1 MADKNPTQKKRKHKS
16 RAPPGPDQA
25 QINWKEDEFQNL
37 VRGHNFR
44 SEWGARYPPSGST
57 ALDAPPGFITL
68 YAAFFREGNF
78 RLPITKFVADVLRGY
93 GLHISQINAI
103 GLPRITHFEFVCRSY
118 RVEPTFPMFN
128 TFYSVSY
135 SSGFYSFQARMGVAQ
150 VCSVPIK
157 GIHDWKQKFFYIR
170 RGVIPTDM
178 SYRHVEQGVPRV
190 DVLPDYGDQDWF
202 KKITAKP
209 TAISQLD
216 EMALVGAG
224 MSLLWVPKHPLGQPA
239 YSHKGRFGYSLLN
252 ALDPKSAG
260 AMVEAIQ
267 ADGNPTWL
275 EQIHDRFLH
284 PTDASL
290 SRYANEVLGEDD
302 EDDLVDSGREEVV
315 ILSSGSSD
323 RDVEDLIS
331 HSARAGT
338 TPGGVAEPVH
348 GFAEDDDDAE
358 ASVDPSAQLETRKRA
373 RTEKS
378 VRKEG
383 KKEGGAAGSSR
394 PGEVRQGSDP
404 DDKATLTEH
413 MKKKA
418 LDDHKRHLD
427 EQAAALLAAKKAKLQ
442 KDAPPAP
449 SESEVDLGVFSG
461 GRGNLLEKIFE
472 ASAPRPGN
480 LVSVYVFVIFYFVFF
495 ANCNFV
501 AESKTSKK
509 PRPVD
514 ISQITPPTSPPS
526 RTVGLTPPRDDA
538 DVTVKGGEGF
548 EGIFEGGD
556 AAGGDVGGD
565 AGGVDKGKGIE
576 VEMESSETTPQQ
588 TIYTKRPPV
597 EGGATSGF
605 VRSPHFEQNPGD
617 SWGNPACDDLPH
629 VPRWGLTQGSR
640 MNDLQNCQEFFS
652 LSLPPAERMFQKNRS
667 RFALIDDHVTAGVNF
682 FATSQEILREWRS
695 MGEETMAF
703 EEAKKAFAEEKEKFN
718 TEQKGLQWRVT
729 EAERKFEEQK
739 QLNEQKQKDWESA
752 CARTNAEM
760 QSQRDAI
767 VRLSGEKTAL
777 AEEAHQARL
786 AAEKKE
792 KEYIA
797 RIDKLELLVQAK
809 TSECEAAQRLL
820 DEKAAECRASELLAE
835 EASADSRWLLSRGV
849 PLLADRILNSPELAQ
864 YMFELGGAGYNS
876 GRKNG
881 YAEGR
886 CAAAN
891 NEKDYKFELYKA
903 DCDNA
908 YAKKRREF
916 AMLDFAVV
924 KAAGK
929 LALKA
934 DGVALLKKA
943 LGEDDASGAGG
954 AGSSRT

>member
-190 DVLPDYGDQDWF
+190 DVLPNYGDQDWF

-239 YSHKGRFGYSLLN
+239 YSHKGKFGYSLLN

-290 SRYANEVLGEDD
+290 SGYANEVLGEDD
-302 EDDLVDSGREEVV
+302 EDDLVDSGREEIV

-394 PGEVRQGSDP
+394 KQPSTLPYLDYVVVSDTLSGLGPGEVRQGSDP

-472 ASAPRPGN
+472 ASASQPGN
-480 LVSVYVFVIFYFVFF
+480 L
-495 ANCNFV
+495 N
-501 AESKTSKK
+501 
-509 PRPVD
+509 
-514 ISQITPPTSPPS
+514 
-526 RTVGLTPPRDDA
+526 
-538 DVTVKGGEGF
+538 
-548 EGIFEGGD
+548 
-556 AAGGDVGGD
+556 
-565 AGGVDKGKGIE
+565 
-576 VEMESSETTPQQ
+576 
-588 TIYTKRPPV
+588 
-597 EGGATSGF
+597 
-605 VRSPHFEQNPGD
+605 
-617 SWGNPACDDLPH
+617 
-629 VPRWGLTQGSR
+629 
-640 MNDLQNCQEFFS
+640 
-652 LSLPPAERMFQKNRS
+652 LSLARS
-667 RFALIDDHVTAGVNF
+667 RG
-682 FATSQEILREWRS
+682 
-695 MGEETMAF
+695 
-703 EEAKKAFAEEKEKFN
+703 
-718 TEQKGLQWRVT
+718 QWI
-729 EAERKFEEQK
+729 F
-739 QLNEQKQKDWESA
+739 L
-752 CARTNAEM
+752 
-760 QSQRDAI
+760 
-767 VRLSGEKTAL
+767 
-777 AEEAHQARL
+777 
-786 AAEKKE
+786 
-792 KEYIA
+792 
-797 RIDKLELLVQAK
+797 
-809 TSECEAAQRLL
+809 RLL
-820 DEKAAECRASELLAE
+820 HLPLLLRGLLA
-835 EASADSRWLLSRGV
+835 
-849 PLLADRILNSPELAQ
+849 
-864 YMFELGGAGYNS
+864 
-876 GRKNG
+876 
-881 YAEGR
+881 
-886 CAAAN
+886 
-891 NEKDYKFELYKA
+891 
-903 DCDNA
+903 
-908 YAKKRREF
+908 
-916 AMLDFAVV
+916 
-924 KAAGK
+924 
-929 LALKA
+929 
-934 DGVALLKKA
+934 
-943 LGEDDASGAGG
+943 
-954 AGSSRT
+954 

>member
-1 MADKNPTQKKRKHKS
+1 MAEKNPTQKKRKHRG

-25 QINWKEDEFQNL
+25 VINWKEEEFQML

-44 SEWGARYPPSGST
+44 PEWGDRYPPSGST

-78 RLPITKFVADVLRGY
+78 RLPITKFTAAVLRGY

-118 RVEPTFPMFN
+118 RVEPTFEMFN
-128 TFYSVSY
+128 AIYSVSY
-135 SSGFYSFQARMGVAQ
+135 ASGFYSFQARMGVAR

-178 SYRHVEQGVPRV
+178 SYRQVGQGVPKV
-190 DVLPDYGDQDWF
+190 DVLPDYAAQEWYG
-202 KKITAKP
+202 KITAKP

-239 YSHKGRFGYSLLN
+239 YSHKGKCIVLSFGYSLLN

-275 EQIHDRFLH
+275 EQIRDRFLH

-290 SRYANEVLGEDD
+290 SRYADEVLGEDD
-302 EDDLVDSGREEVV
+302 WDDFVDSGREEVI

-331 HSARAGT
+331 HYARAGT
-338 TPGGVAEPVH
+338 APGGAAEPVH
-348 GFAEDDDDAE
+348 EFVEDDDDAE
-358 ASVDPSAQLETRKRA
+358 ASVDPSSQLETRKKA
-373 RTEKS
+373 RTDRSGRRE
-378 VRKEG
+378 E
-383 KKEGGAAGSSR
+383 KKESGAAGSSR
-394 PGEVRQGSDP
+394 KQPSTLPYLDYVVVSDTLSGLGPGEVRQGSDP

-413 MKKKA
+413 MKKKS

-427 EQAAALLAAKKAKLQ
+427 EQAAALLAAKRAKLQ

-461 GRGNLLEKIFE
+461 GRGNLLEEIFA

-480 LVSVYVFVIFYFVFF
+480 LVSFF
-495 ANCNFV
+495 MA
-501 AESKTSKK
+501 ASKTSKK

-526 RTVGLTPPRDDA
+526 RTVGLTPPRDGVDA
-538 DVTVKGGEGF
+538 TVRGGEGF
-548 EGIFEGGD
+548 VEGMFEGGD
-556 AAGGDVGGD
+556 AAGGDAVGGD
-565 AGGVDKGKGIE
+565 GAGGDVVGGDKGKGVE

-588 TIYTKRPPV
+588 TIYTKRPPGG
-597 EGGATSGF
+597 GGATSGT
-605 VRSPHFEQNPGD
+605 VRDSHFERVPDD
-617 SWGNPACDDLPH
+617 SWGNPACDDMPH
-629 VPRWGLTQGSR
+629 VPRWSLTQGSR
-640 MNDLQNCQEFFS
+640 MTDLQNCHEFFS

-703 EEAKKAFAEEKEKFN
+703 EEAKKAFSEEREKFN
-718 TEQKGLQWRVT
+718 
-729 EAERKFEEQK
+729 AE
-739 QLNEQKQKDWESA
+739 
-752 CARTNAEM
+752 
-760 QSQRDAI
+760 
-767 VRLSGEKTAL
+767 
-777 AEEAHQARL
+777 
-786 AAEKKE
+786 
-792 KEYIA
+792 
-797 RIDKLELLVQAK
+797 
-809 TSECEAAQRLL
+809 
-820 DEKAAECRASELLAE
+820 
-835 EASADSRWLLSRGV
+835 
-849 PLLADRILNSPELAQ
+849 
-864 YMFELGGAGYNS
+864 
-876 GRKNG
+876 
-881 YAEGR
+881 
-886 CAAAN
+886 
-891 NEKDYKFELYKA
+891 
-903 DCDNA
+903 
-908 YAKKRREF
+908 
-916 AMLDFAVV
+916 
-924 KAAGK
+924 
-929 LALKA
+929 
-934 DGVALLKKA
+934 
-943 LGEDDASGAGG
+943 
-954 AGSSRT
+954 